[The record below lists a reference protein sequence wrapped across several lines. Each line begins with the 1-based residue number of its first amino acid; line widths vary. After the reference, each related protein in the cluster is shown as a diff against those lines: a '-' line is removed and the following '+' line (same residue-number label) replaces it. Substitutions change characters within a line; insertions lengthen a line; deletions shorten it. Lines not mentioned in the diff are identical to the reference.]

1 MMPTHVVVDT
11 TNGYT
16 FKNGS
21 DGVLF
26 DQRHA
31 TAFAAQRNA
40 DLKPAYRGAYQV
52 FRLVDPVDPEQDNQL
67 CAVCGAQTS
76 AGPDGNDLCN
86 DCIDGQHE
94 PARAP
99 AANPFDLFGN

>member
-11 TNGYT
+11 TDGYT

-67 CAVCGAQTS
+67 YDEWRAKSGYVVEGFARE
-76 AGPDGNDLCN
+76 DL
-86 DCIDGQHE
+86 
-94 PARAP
+94 ARAAFLAGLRLGP
-99 AANPFDLFGN
+99 GEGSS